1 LKSRRSKQKND
12 YPGNPRVAV
21 GAVVF
26 KEGCVLLVRRG
37 QPPAEDLWAIP
48 GGSVEIGETLQ
59 EAVER
64 EILEETGIQIRALK
78 PIYTFDV
85 IDRDAAGKVRFHYV
99 IVDLAADYI
108 RGEPVPGDDA
118 LDARWVSAGEISG
131 LEVSTATLKLLKTRY
146 GFGN

>member
-1 LKSRRSKQKND
+1 MKNRQSKQKND
-12 YPGNPRVAV
+12 YPDNPRVAV

-59 EAVER
+59 EAAER
-64 EILEETGIQIRALK
+64 EILEETGIQIQAAK

-85 IDRDAAGKVRFHYV
+85 IDRDAAGNVRFHYV
-99 IVDLAADYI
+99 IVDLAADYVM
-108 RGEPVPGDDA
+108 GEPVPGDDA
-118 LDARWVSAGEISG
+118 LEARWVSAREING
-131 LEVSTATLKLLKTRY
+131 LEVSAATLKLLKTRY

>member
-1 LKSRRSKQKND
+1 MKNNRSKQKND

-26 KEGCVLLVRRG
+26 KEECVLLVRRG